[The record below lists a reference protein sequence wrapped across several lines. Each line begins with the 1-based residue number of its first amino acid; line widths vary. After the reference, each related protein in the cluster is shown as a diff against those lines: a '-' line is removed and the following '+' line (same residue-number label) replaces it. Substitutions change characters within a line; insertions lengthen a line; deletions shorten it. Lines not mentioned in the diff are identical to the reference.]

1 MVDSQRTTDR
11 LTHARAA
18 VFAIFGL
25 NGFLLALWVVHIP
38 AIRERVGIDH
48 AALGSLVLLLAL
60 GALVSRTAR
69 WTCR

>member
-38 AIRERVGIDH
+38 AIRNGWASITRHSDRCCCCSPSGRS
-48 AALGSLVLLLAL
+48 AGC
-60 GALVSRTAR
+60 T
-69 WTCR
+69 